1 MKRVTISDLRGFTLL
16 ELLIAITVLS
26 LIVVI
31 VGSGIRL
38 GFRAADAGEKK
49 IESLE
54 RLRRSVAIID
64 AQIQSAIPLTFADQ
78 GERRTFFRGDKQGL
92 RFVTNYSIWGG
103 QTGDVV
109 VNYRVGPDPQGRQTL
124 YATENVVGTAAFV
137 ETRLLTDCEVIDFTY
152 FDRGFTE
159 GEGKWVDQWTEEVLV
174 PDRIKLHFRYRNRD
188 YSVISPTR
196 VKGAG
201 V

>member
-1 MKRVTISDLRGFTLL
+1 MKRTTPPDLRGFTLL

-31 VGSGIRL
+31 VGSSMRL
-38 GFRAADAGEKK
+38 GFRAADAGERK

-54 RLRRSVAIID
+54 RLRRSVTIID
-64 AQIQSAIPLTFADQ
+64 AQIQSAIPLTFSNQ
-78 GERRTFFRGDKQGL
+78 TERRTFFRGDKEGL
-92 RFVTNYSIWGG
+92 RFVTTYSIWGG

-109 VNYRVGPDPQGRQTL
+109 VNYRIGPDPQGKQTL
-124 YATENVVGTAAFV
+124 YATENVVGTDAV
-137 ETRLLTDCEVIDFTY
+137 LETRLLTDCEAIDFSY
-152 FDRGFTE
+152 FEKGFTG

-174 PDRIKLHFRYRNRD
+174 PDWIKLHFRYRNRD

-196 VKGAG
+196 VKGTG